1 MKEKLNNILDL
12 MLGKELGILPG
23 NLAYSLFLMII
34 PMLTLIFYFLTSFNL
49 PMDIIQNF
57 ISSTFPQGVVELI
70 QPIFTD
76 TISVNSIITIVFGLI
91 VSTNGCNSIIIASN
105 TIFNIENGSFLN
117 RIVKSLILVIFII
130 FLLAFIVI
138 VPLFGKSIISLLAS
152 GISITNTN
160 KELITTLFNICQVPI
175 SILIVFFLIKIIY
188 TIAPDEKISSKHV
201 TKGAMFTTLTTL
213 ITTWIYSYYIN
224 NIANYTLVYGNLAN
238 IVILLIWFYAI
249 AYIFVIGLYLN
260 KNKVEK
266 EIDRTNAIRL
276 EEIRQKVKNTK

>member
-34 PMLTLIFYFLTSFNL
+34 PMLTLIFYFLTTFNL